1 MNWILTL
8 GVLVLW
14 FASYR
19 LGYRD
24 GDREGYKRGYKDGTH
39 GRTFKRVREGG
50 AY

>member
-1 MNWILTL
+1 MDLILII
-8 GVLVLW
+8 GVLILW

-19 LGYRD
+19 LGHKD
-24 GDREGYKRGYKDGTH
+24 GDREGYMRGYRDGTH